1 MKLDALAFGAHPDDV
16 ELTCGGTLIKLID
29 QNHKIGVIAL
39 TQGEA
44 GTLGN
49 ASTRAMEFKKAAN
62 VMGLSIHKM
71 LDIPDSNII
80 SNQENRIKVISEIRK
95 YRPKIVFAPY
105 WKDRHPD
112 HERAS
117 VLIREAAFLSGIQKL
132 ETNQASHRPYRVIY
146 YPSRIE
152 FQPSFIVDIT
162 ECHAR
167 KLNAIKAYKS
177 QFQLE
182 LDQEEININRP
193 QFLEAVV
200 ARAKQY
206 GSYIG
211 ADYGES
217 FLVREPLRM
226 DDPVNFFDAQ
236 YLDALL

>member
-1 MKLDALAFGAHPDDV
+1 MQLDALAFGAHPDDV

-29 QNHKIGVIAL
+29 QNYKIGVITL

-49 ASTRAMEFKKAAN
+49 ASTRAMEFKKSAKI
-62 VMGLSIHKM
+62 MGLSIHKM

-80 SNQENRIKVISEIRK
+80 SNQENRFKVISEIRE
-95 YRPKIVFAPY
+95 YRPKIIFAPY

-132 ETNQASHRPYRVIY
+132 ETNQAPHRPYRVIY

-167 KLNAIKAYKS
+167 KLNAVKAYES
-177 QFQLE
+177 QFRLE
-182 LDQEEININRP
+182 SDQKKININRP

-211 ADYGES
+211 ADYGEP